1 MNLHT
6 LTSKLRRPAKRVG
19 RGNASGKGT
28 TAGRGQ
34 KGQLSR
40 GRGKVPGQ
48 FEGGQ
53 TSFIQKLPK
62 NKGFNRV
69 MKVTS
74 APVSLDNLDMFDD
87 GAEVTLAS
95 LKAKRIIPG
104 KSRAAKVLGTGSVS
118 KKLTVSVA
126 ASASAKAAIE
136 KVGGSVTVA
145 AQPAESTEVLPKKS
159 QQTKK
164 AKEAVAGN
172 E

>member
-6 LTSKLRRPAKRVG
+6 LTSKLRRPSKRVG
-19 RGNASGKGT
+19 RGNSSGKGT

-69 MKVTS
+69 MKVYS
-74 APVSLDNLDMFDD
+74 APVSLDDLNAFED
-87 GAEVTLAS
+87 GSEVTLTA
-95 LKAKRIIPG
+95 LKEKRIIPG
-104 KSRAAKVLGTGSVS
+104 KSRAAKVLSTGTLSR
-118 KKLTVSVA
+118 KLTVSIP
-126 ASASAKAAIE
+126 ASATARSAIE
-136 KVGGSVTVA
+136 KAGGTFTVVA
-145 AQPAESTEVLPKKS
+145 EPAGEELPGKKS
-159 QQTKK
+159 KK
-164 AKEAVAGN
+164 AKADDKQE

>member
-69 MKVTS
+69 MKVYS

-95 LKAKRIIPG
+95 LKEKRIIPG

-118 KKLTVSVA
+118 KKLTISVA

-136 KVGGSVTVA
+136 KAGGNVTVVA
-145 AQPAESTEVLPKKS
+145 KLEGEEMMEG
-159 QQTKK
+159 KK
-164 AKEAVAGN
+164 AKKTKGE
-172 E
+172 

>member
-69 MKVTS
+69 MKVMS
-74 APVSLDNLDMFDD
+74 APVSLDSLDMFDD

-95 LKAKRIIPG
+95 LKEKRIIPG
-104 KSRAAKVLGTGSVS
+104 KSRAAKVLGAGSVS

-136 KVGGSVTVA
+136 KAGGTVTVVA
-145 AQPAESTEVLPKKS
+145 KPEGGEMMEG
-159 QQTKK
+159 KK
-164 AKEAVAGN
+164 AKKTKGE
-172 E
+172 

>member
-69 MKVTS
+69 MKVYS
-74 APVSLDNLDMFDD
+74 VPVTLDALNTFED
-87 GAEVTLAS
+87 GTEVTLAM
-95 LKAKRIIPG
+95 LKEKRLIPG
-104 KSRAAKVLGTGSVS
+104 KSRAAKVLATGTLSR
-118 KKLTVSVA
+118 KLTVSIP
-126 ASASAKAAIE
+126 ASATAKSAIE
-136 KVGGSVTVA
+136 KAGGTLTVVTKPEGEEA
-145 AQPAESTEVLPKKS
+145 AGK
-159 QQTKK
+159 KK
-164 AKEAVAGN
+164 AQKVKQE